1 MSIIRMNSNS
11 ALTECPLFIISV
23 FLFNCMIFYHTAY
36 LVNEKINYIY
46 MLFKQLK
53 FKIYYEKLKFRQ
65 TKNVK

>member
-1 MSIIRMNSNS
+1 MNSNF
-11 ALTECPLFIISV
+11 ALSECPLFIISV
-23 FLFNCMIFYHTAY
+23 FLFNCMIFYYTAY

-65 TKNVK
+65 TKNV